1 MNFDE
6 AYKRLNEISALMDN
20 SEQPIEEAIALY
32 SEAVKLVEICKG
44 HIDSAKLTVEKLDAE
59 KQV

>member
-1 MNFDE
+1 MKFDE

-20 SEQPIEEAIALY
+20 SELPIEEAIALY
-32 SEAVKLVEICKG
+32 SEAAKLVEICKG
-44 HIDSAKLTVEKLDAE
+44 HIDNAKLTVEKLDAE